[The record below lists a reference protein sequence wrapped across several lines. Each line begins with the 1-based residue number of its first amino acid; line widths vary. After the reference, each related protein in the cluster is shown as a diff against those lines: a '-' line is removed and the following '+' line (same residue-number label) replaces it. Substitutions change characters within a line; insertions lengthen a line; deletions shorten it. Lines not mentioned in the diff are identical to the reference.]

1 MNNIVEKLVSAKL
14 ARRNYDLGKLAE
26 EYILEEAKKFFADSK
41 YVVHYQFETVIEV
54 KPQSSR
60 LICSAFKVSSRKRK
74 YDIAIENTETGKI
87 HVIEI
92 KHQIAG
98 GTAIDSV
105 AIHLEDKPHLVEVKK
120 NTDPF
125 SLIVADFLPNIEY
138 NDNWKK
144 KEKFTENSKV
154 VSRFNDFAINHNIL
168 VLLISE
174 PDESLNLYFKE
185 VLKTLC

>member
-1 MNNIVEKLVSAKL
+1 M
-14 ARRNYDLGKLAE
+14 
-26 EYILEEAKKFFADSK
+26 
-41 YVVHYQFETVIEV
+41 
-54 KPQSSR
+54 
-60 LICSAFKVSSRKRK
+60 
-74 YDIAIENTETGKI
+74 
-87 HVIEI
+87 
-92 KHQIAG
+92 
-98 GTAIDSV
+98 
-105 AIHLEDKPHLVEVKK
+105 VEVTN